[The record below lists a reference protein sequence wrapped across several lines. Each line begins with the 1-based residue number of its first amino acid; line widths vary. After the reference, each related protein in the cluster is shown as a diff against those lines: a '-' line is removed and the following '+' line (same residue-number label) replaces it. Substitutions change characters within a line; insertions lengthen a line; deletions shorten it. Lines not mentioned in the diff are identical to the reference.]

1 MGLPLPPE
9 QDPDTET
16 LYSDGELYE
25 QILSA
30 IGERDETACYA
41 SLAPHPGASVLEL
54 GCGTG
59 RLSQPLAE
67 RGFAVTGLDD
77 AAAMLSVAR
86 RKARARPAAPRY
98 VQADLRDFDLGSAF
112 DLVLLANNTLGH
124 LHGLD
129 DLTAMFR
136 CVRNHLTDDGR
147 FVIDIFNPS
156 PGRLALG
163 PDHVFPVLE
172 FNDATGQRV
181 EVSETA
187 RYDLATQVS
196 QLRWHLGFADGRK
209 STLRFKLRVF
219 FPQELDAL
227 LALNGFA
234 IEAKYGDHGRSPFGS
249 ASPHQLLVCKRLSG

>member
-1 MGLPLPPE
+1 LSLQLPPE
-9 QDPDTET
+9 PDPDNET
-16 LYSDGELYE
+16 LYSDAELYE

-30 IGERDETACYA
+30 IGERDEVACYA
-41 SLAPHPGASVLEL
+41 SLAPHPGARVLEL

-59 RLSQPLAE
+59 RLSQPLAD
-67 RGFAVTGLDD
+67 RGFAVTGLDR

-86 RKARARPAAPRY
+86 RKARGRAAAPHY
-98 VQADLRDFDLGSAF
+98 VQADLREFDLGPAF
-112 DLVLLANNTLGH
+112 ELVLLANNTLGH

-129 DLTAMFR
+129 ELTAMLR
-136 CVRNHLTDDGR
+136 CVRSHLSDGGR

-187 RYDLATQVS
+187 HYDLATQVS
-196 QLRWHLGFADGRK
+196 QLQWQLNFADGRK
-209 STLRFKLRVF
+209 ATLRFQLRVY

-234 IEAKYGDHGRSPFGS
+234 IEAKYGDHGKSPFGS
-249 ASPHQLLVCKRLSG
+249 ASPHQLLVCRKLSG